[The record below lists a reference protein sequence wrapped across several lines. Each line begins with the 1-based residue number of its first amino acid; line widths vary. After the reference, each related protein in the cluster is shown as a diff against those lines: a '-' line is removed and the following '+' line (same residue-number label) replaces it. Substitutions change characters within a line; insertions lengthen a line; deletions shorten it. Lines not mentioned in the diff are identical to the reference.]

1 MNKSLSPITVVL
13 IFTPVIAIL
22 YLLELWIP
30 LIIFFTVFITVTY
43 LFGEKEKDMTFVAFS
58 IIGLFL
64 IIFILLPIAELMYQA
79 LPRLNRAL
87 SDTGA
92 VDAIFVSMSG
102 ALVATAIGLILGIPL
117 AYTLAR
123 KDFHGKNFIEGLID
137 LPMVV
142 PHPVA
147 GIALLVIFSRRGTLG
162 EPLSAAGIN
171 FVDAFPGIVVAML
184 FVSIPFIV
192 NQVREGFEDV
202 DPRLEMVAMS
212 LGADRKK
219 AFFTVSLPLV
229 KRNIL
234 SGAVMGWARA
244 ISEFGAIAVIAF
256 YPHTAPVYIY
266 KVFTEIGLAAAQPVA
281 ALLLIVT
288 LTIFIILRAITRG
301 SSLYDKD

>member
-1 MNKSLSPITVVL
+1 LKRSLSIISIVL
-13 IFTPVIAIL
+13 VLTPMIAIL
-22 YLLELWIP
+22 YFLDLWVP
-30 LIIFFTVFITVTY
+30 LIFF
-43 LFGEKEKDMTFVAFS
+43 FGFSLIALYFFGVKKEDITFVIFS
-58 IIGLFL
+58 ILGMFLVLF
-64 IIFILLPIAELMYQA
+64 IFLPLAELMIDA
-79 LPRLNRAL
+79 LPELSRAVEDPNTINAIMV
-87 SDTGA
+87 SMTGA
-92 VDAIFVSMSG
+92 F
-102 ALVATAIGLILGIPL
+102 VATLIGLIFGVPL
-117 AYTLAR
+117 AYTLSR
-123 KDFHGKNFIEGLID
+123 KDFHGKNLVEGLID

-142 PHPVA
+142 PHTVA
-147 GIALLVIFSRRGTLG
+147 GIALLVIFSRKGTLG

-202 DPRLEMVAMS
+202 DPRLELVAMS

-229 KRNIL
+229 KRNLL

-266 KVFTEIGLAAAQPVA
+266 KVFTEVGLRAAQPIA
-281 ALLLIVT
+281 ALLLLIT
-288 LTIFIILRAITRG
+288 LSIFIILRTVTKGG
-301 SSLYDKD
+301 SIYDKD